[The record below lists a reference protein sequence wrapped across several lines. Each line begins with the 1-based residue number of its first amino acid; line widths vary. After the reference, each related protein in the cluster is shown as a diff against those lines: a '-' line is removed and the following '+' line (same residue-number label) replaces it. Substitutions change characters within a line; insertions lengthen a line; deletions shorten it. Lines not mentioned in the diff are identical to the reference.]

1 MARNI
6 HLALSYEK
14 RLLAKKMYQ
23 IRILSDVLYEL
34 DSVFDRARL
43 DQVIWTWE
51 SGLTFSDLKKEEFKK
66 VKNILKKYNLSKL
79 QKTSNEEGIK
89 LEGVI
94 AEKYLNS
101 KHGDMKAKI
110 WVDFNWKLPDTC
122 KITYKTTLHVA
133 DKERFRVI
141 DGVIHEEVIVTE
153 VDCKKPVLSSVFD
166 AATA

>member
-66 VKNILKKYNLSKL
+66 KEDRMKSNNKKEFDEKN
-79 QKTSNEEGIK
+79 
-89 LEGVI
+89 
-94 AEKYLNS
+94 
-101 KHGDMKAKI
+101 
-110 WVDFNWKLPDTC
+110 
-122 KITYKTTLHVA
+122 
-133 DKERFRVI
+133 
-141 DGVIHEEVIVTE
+141 
-153 VDCKKPVLSSVFD
+153 
-166 AATA
+166 